1 VRLSIKSINDELQ
14 RLGASAV
21 LTKGEGYFY
30 FQGGDAT
37 DWLDRSVQ
45 VATLHSLTLEQW
57 IEQYRELKAKNDAL
71 VKGKIASKHLAKHF
85 PEPVASNPEG
95 NRPRAPNPDVGQGA
109 PGKRSG
115 GRVPQK
121 QKVKRGPEAHLQLHH
136 VPIFV
141 RDQDRSLRFY
151 LDQLGFRLV
160 IDYQY
165 GERGRFVLVAPPDG
179 TALLALI
186 APKPDSAEYRLIGR
200 SGQAVFVTEN
210 VTSKFQTWRE
220 RGVRFHHPPQT
231 GTWGGIFTS
240 FEDVDR
246 NSFILAGW
254 DDLTREIEAR
264 RRAAAE
270 KLESERRAAQELE
283 IAKQVQARL
292 FPQTLPSLRT
302 LEYAGACIQARLVGG
317 DYYDFL
323 DLGRKRLG
331 LVIGD
336 IAGKGIAA
344 ALLMANLQGN
354 LRSQCAIALDQ
365 PQRFLRSVNRLFHE
379 NTDVSAYATLFFGE
393 YDDSTRRLRY
403 ANCGHL
409 PPLLLRHDG
418 TVDKLGSTSTVV
430 GIFREWDCIVTECQ
444 LLSGDTLVLYTD
456 GITESFNNVGEEFGE
471 ERLIEALE
479 AHRQLPPEAMIAAIV
494 EQVRQFSPHEQH
506 DDITLIVGKCR
517 GD

>member
-1 VRLSIKSINDELQ
+1 MPNMRLSLKAINDELQ
-14 RLGASAV
+14 RLGSSAV

-30 FQGGDAT
+30 FQGGEAT
-37 DWLDRSVQ
+37 DWLDRSIR
-45 VATLHSLTLEQW
+45 VATLHSLTLDQW
-57 IEQYRELKAKNDAL
+57 MEQYRKLKAKNDAL
-71 VKGKIASKHLAKHF
+71 VKGNIASKDIAAHSSG
-85 PEPVASNPEG
+85 PVASNPEE
-95 NRPRAPNPDVGQGA
+95 NRQKTPNPGVGQGA
-109 PGKRSG
+109 TWKRSG
-115 GRVPQK
+115 GRVPPK
-121 QKVKRGPEAHLQLHH
+121 QQVKSELEPHLRLHH

-141 RDQDRSLRFY
+141 RDQERSLRFY

-160 IDYQY
+160 IDYRY

-179 TALLALI
+179 ATLLALI

-200 SGQAVFVTEN
+200 SGQAVFVTED
-210 VTSKFQTWRE
+210 VTSKFKAWRE

-270 KLESERRAAQELE
+270 KLESERRAAQEIE
-283 IAKQVQARL
+283 IAEQVQARL

-302 LEYAGACIQARLVGG
+302 LEYAGICIQARQVGG

-344 ALLMANLQGN
+344 ALLMANLQAN

-379 NTDVSAYATLFFGE
+379 NTDVSA
-393 YDDSTRRLRY
+393 
-403 ANCGHL
+403 
-409 PPLLLRHDG
+409 
-418 TVDKLGSTSTVV
+418 
-430 GIFREWDCIVTECQ
+430 
-444 LLSGDTLVLYTD
+444 
-456 GITESFNNVGEEFGE
+456 
-471 ERLIEALE
+471 
-479 AHRQLPPEAMIAAIV
+479 
-494 EQVRQFSPHEQH
+494 
-506 DDITLIVGKCR
+506 
-517 GD
+517 